1 MFSFRQQ
8 PQVAATATVSWSP
21 VDWAKCGTKQGGVR
35 WKFQSHDGGKY
46 MRLIDV
52 ETGRCLAIQNCELP
66 VPGGEADYGKMVVEP
81 CTSSNKCAAPHFDRS
96 LVQRCVSDF
105 GFLVLPAEAI
115 TSLIYCGRCGG
126 KNQQWRFRN
135 QHETPVLLSASPPAG
150 PAAIESGNNGAMRCM
165 HAENC
170 LRAAAEVILTPVA
183 GLTDSGK
190 HWCMCD
196 VYSPDKVGG
205 TLVNV
210 ASYCGAS
217 NSQFQASASD
227 GSIRLV
233 DPQHSQLGQCL
244 HAAQCSSSST
254 PPCSLPSSWG
264 SLFSVLVIAAA
275 VLYHLRVITTM
286 IIVVRTLDWLRFIY
300 VLR

>member
-1 MFSFRQQ
+1 
-8 PQVAATATVSWSP
+8 
-21 VDWAKCGTKQGGVR
+21 
-35 WKFQSHDGGKY
+35 
-46 MRLIDV
+46 
-52 ETGRCLAIQNCELP
+52 
-66 VPGGEADYGKMVVEP
+66 
-81 CTSSNKCAAPHFDRS
+81 
-96 LVQRCVSDF
+96 
-105 GFLVLPAEAI
+105 
-115 TSLIYCGRCGG
+115 
-126 KNQQWRFRN
+126 
-135 QHETPVLLSASPPAG
+135 
-150 PAAIESGNNGAMRCM
+150 
-165 HAENC
+165 
-170 LRAAAEVILTPVA
+170 
-183 GLTDSGK
+183 
-190 HWCMCD
+190 MCD

-275 VLYHLRVITTM
+275 VLYHLHVIT
-286 IIVVRTLDWLRFIY
+286 IYHDQDSGSAEIDLRFTFCDTDADNH
-300 VLR
+300 